1 MKQKVNHRK
10 DLIMGMTAMFFEY
23 EVKNINTG
31 ERKTITDACFYD
43 FGDLINGVWKVLEW
57 MPITLDRG

>member
-1 MKQKVNHRK
+1 
-10 DLIMGMTAMFFEY
+10 MGMTAMFFEY